1 MEEMPLVYVKRG
13 KVIEGKS
20 RINAVDRLKEI
31 RKEGKKAYVLDLDG
45 IKRNSPNLAIYRK
58 LAHKPFLW
66 IDALPRCLEDVMD
79 LVVVGAERITI
90 GDVVSDAEL
99 KKIREMCD
107 VGLFLRGDDGDRG
120 STCPQDPGPL
130 YRCRTRQRI
139 RAIPAEGETPPKR
152 PEDPGIRQR
161 GVSGAGRDRR

>member
-45 IKRNSPNLAIYRK
+45 IKRNSPNLDIYRK

-90 GDVVSDAEL
+90 GDVVSDEEL

-107 VGLFLRGDDGDRG
+107 VGLFLRGDDGVKAAEKAMKFGLDGIVMVSPKGRV
-120 STCPQDPGPL
+120 D
-130 YRCRTRQRI
+130 
-139 RAIPAEGETPPKR
+139 APAW
-152 PEDPGIRQR
+152 
-161 GVSGAGRDRR
+161 GVYPTQGVVKKMW